1 MTRSQNRSQKGTSRR
16 DCQYCGRTN
25 ASNWL
30 PVRKET
36 GRVTRWHPDIRDG
49 ACRRCRGDYP
59 FTPDI
64 TARRA
69 LRWLRANAEALK
81 EAAAPQSVE
90 ALRKRAKET
99 KTPADARELREEL
112 NFLSRS
118 LQSTQP
124 PAQQHD

>member
-36 GRVTRWHPDIRDG
+36 GRVTRWHPDIRNG

-69 LRWLRANAEALK
+69 LRWLDANEERLREEAG
-81 EAAAPQSVE
+81 PQSVK
-90 ALRKRAKET
+90 ALRMQAHET
-99 KTPADARELREEL
+99 QTAADARELREDL
-112 NFLSRS
+112 RFLSRS
-118 LQSTQP
+118 LQETA
-124 PAQQHD
+124 PADRS